1 MSRIA
6 YVNGQYLPHGSAMVH
21 IEDRG
26 YQFADGVYEVIAVTG
41 GRLIDGE
48 PHMDRLERSLHELEM
63 AMPMARG
70 ALHVVMA
77 ETVRSN
83 GVDDGILYLQVTRGV
98 APRYHGFPEAVR
110 PALVVTAR
118 RMAFPQDAEAAR
130 GFKAISLP
138 DIRWGRC
145 DIKSVSLLPNVLA
158 KQRADE
164 AGALEALL
172 IDRDGKVTEASGSN
186 AWIVDRDGRIIT
198 RATSNGILGGITRY
212 RLIELARAAGM
223 EVIERSF
230 TIEEAK
236 QAREAFVTSTTK
248 FLAPVTQIDDT
259 IIANGEPGE
268 TSRRL
273 LGLYIDYVRGGVATA
288 RAPGGVTITRAPG
301 GVTITR
307 APGGATA

>member
-21 IEDRG
+21 VEDRG
-26 YQFADGVYEVIAVTG
+26 YQFADGVYEVIAISG
-41 GRLIDGE
+41 GQLIDGE
-48 PHMDRLERSLHELEM
+48 PHLDRLERSLGELEM

-70 ALHVVMA
+70 ALRVVLA

-83 GVDDGILYLQVTRGV
+83 GVDEGILYLQVTRGV
-98 APRYHGFPEAVR
+98 APRYHGFPRAAR

-118 RMAFPQDAEAAR
+118 RMALPNDAEAAR
-130 GFKAISLP
+130 GVKTISQP

-186 AWIVDRDGRIIT
+186 VWIVDREGRIIT
-198 RATSNGILGGITRY
+198 RATSNGILGGITRH
-212 RLIELARAAGM
+212 RLIELAREAGM

-230 TIEEAK
+230 TLDEAK

-259 IIANGEPGE
+259 VIANGEPGE

-273 LGLYIDYVRGGVATA
+273 LGLYIDYARGGAATA
-288 RAPGGVTITRAPG
+288 RAR
-301 GVTITR
+301 
-307 APGGATA
+307 GGAAA